1 MVDDDTAGWEVSAG
15 ADWRAAGADWRA
27 AGADWRAAGVMGS
40 RVRRSL
46 AVCAGRLRPASTS
59 SSRAPIS
66 P

>member
-1 MVDDDTAGWEVSAG
+1 MAEAEVAEAEVAEAEVAEAEVAELAGWRSAG
-15 ADWRAAGADWRA
+15 L
-27 AGADWRAAGVMGS
+27 MGS

-46 AVCAGRLRPASTS
+46 ATCAGRLRPASTS